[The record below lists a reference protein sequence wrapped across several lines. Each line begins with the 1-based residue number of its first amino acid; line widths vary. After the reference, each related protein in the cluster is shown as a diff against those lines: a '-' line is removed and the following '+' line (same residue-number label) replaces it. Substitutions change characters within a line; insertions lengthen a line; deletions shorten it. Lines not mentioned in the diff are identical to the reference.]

1 MLKYLEMHEKFG
13 FVVSMQDIIRNFPL
27 YDDYIDDPELNAL
40 LKRVD
45 AEKAALRKQ
54 FKEMVDKG
62 RD

>member
-1 MLKYLEMHEKFG
+1 MLKYFEMHKEFG
-13 FVVSMQDIIRNFPL
+13 FIVSMQDIIRNFPL

-45 AEKAALRKQ
+45 AKKTALRKQ
-54 FKEMVDKG
+54 VKEMVAKG